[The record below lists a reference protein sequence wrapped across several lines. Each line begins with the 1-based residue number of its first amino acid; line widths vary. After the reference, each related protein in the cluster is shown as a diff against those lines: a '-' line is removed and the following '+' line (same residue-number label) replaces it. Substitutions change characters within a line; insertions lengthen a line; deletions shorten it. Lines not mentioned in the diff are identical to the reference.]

1 MEVEIAKIIVLG
13 VLAYITLKF
22 IFSTIAFTYKNKMLE
37 KSLKELDKML
47 TTKTFSAKD
56 KKVGDDNATKKK

>member
-22 IFSTIAFTYKNKMLE
+22 IFSTIAFTYKNKTLKKSLDELE
-37 KSLKELDKML
+37 KIL

-56 KKVGDDNATKKK
+56 SKVGDDNAKKK